1 MNKNKCYFV
10 EACTSTK
17 CITSSCTSIMYFY
30 LVTVSNVNWELC
42 ETEMRLQTM
51 RNEDG
56 ESVAQG
62 ECKVLTKLLNEKLN

>member
-1 MNKNKCYFV
+1 MNKNICYFV
-10 EACTSTK
+10 GA
-17 CITSSCTSIMYFY
+17 CTSIMFVC

-42 ETEMRLQTM
+42 GTEMKLQTM
-51 RNEDG
+51 MNENR

>member
-1 MNKNKCYFV
+1 MFV
-10 EACTSTK
+10 
-17 CITSSCTSIMYFY
+17 Y

-42 ETEMRLQTM
+42 ETEMKLQTM
-51 RNEDG
+51 TNEDA

>member
-1 MNKNKCYFV
+1 MYI
-10 EACTSTK
+10 EACTT
-17 CITSSCTSIMYFY
+17 IMFVY

-42 ETEMRLQTM
+42 GTEMKLQTM
-51 RNEDG
+51 MNENR

>member
-1 MNKNKCYFV
+1 MNKNICYFV
-10 EACTSTK
+10 EACTS
-17 CITSSCTSIMYFY
+17 IMFVY

-42 ETEMRLQTM
+42 ETEMKLQTM
-51 RNEDG
+51 MNEDR

>member
-1 MNKNKCYFV
+1 M
-10 EACTSTK
+10 
-17 CITSSCTSIMYFY
+17 
-30 LVTVSNVNWELC
+30 TVSNVNWELC

-51 RNEDG
+51 TSEDG

>member
-1 MNKNKCYFV
+1 MFV
-10 EACTSTK
+10 
-17 CITSSCTSIMYFY
+17 Y

-42 ETEMRLQTM
+42 QTEMKLQTM
-51 RNEDG
+51 TNEDG

>member
-1 MNKNKCYFV
+1 MLV
-10 EACTSTK
+10 
-17 CITSSCTSIMYFY
+17 Y

-42 ETEMRLQTM
+42 GTEMKLQTM
-51 RNEDG
+51 MNENR